1 VQNIINK
8 DLNKYT
14 EVTMRINK
22 PAQVTIPEKTQKQIL
37 KYFHE
42 ISKDAKRLASMT
54 LTPRPQVMLF
64 LEQQGLRKYSMGSY
78 WC

>member
-1 VQNIINK
+1 MEFLPYANIIK
-8 DLNKYT
+8 LTDEELEFLIGK
-14 EVTMRINK
+14 ID
-22 PAQVTIPEKTQKQIL
+22 EKNAIQKL
-37 KYFHE
+37 FE

-54 LTPRPQVMLF
+54 LAPRPQVMLF